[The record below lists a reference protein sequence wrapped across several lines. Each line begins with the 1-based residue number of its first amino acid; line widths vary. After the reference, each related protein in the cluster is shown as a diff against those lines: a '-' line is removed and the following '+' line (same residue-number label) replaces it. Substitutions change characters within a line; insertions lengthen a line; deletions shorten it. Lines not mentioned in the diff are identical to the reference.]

1 MSRIFPVLLLSLAL
15 LFPAL
20 PLRAAEGLPATP
32 QAAVDALSLE
42 RDIHALMRDKKALAG
57 VALLTEDGLC
67 AGVHMDTPFPL
78 LSVIKFPLAVA
89 VLEKMQQEHTPLTA
103 RIPVRAGQLHPD
115 THSPLRDKYGQRD
128 VRLSLQEL
136 LHATITFSDNNGC
149 DILMEYVGGPSVVEA
164 CARRLGADSVFIGH
178 NEDWMHQNI
187 YNQYANWGTPRS
199 MARMLLGFF
208 SSPDIPQAHK
218 DFMTGIMAKTPA
230 RPGKILEPDTRPV
243 LPTGRPR
250 GSSLR
255 TTTWPF
261 SACPMAAMWLWR
273 SSSATRWRAPKRTS
287 PSSRTSPACPWTG
300 WHGSPCCCGTVPHGP
315 DLLSGIRCL
324 ESIDTLA
331 YGEPRPAEERM
342 RQAAGVLYKA
352 CGLR

>member
-1 MSRIFPVLLLSLAL
+1 MSRIFPVLLLSLTL
-15 LFPAL
+15 LSPAL

-89 VLEKMQQEHTPLTA
+89 VLEKMQQEHTPLTT

-208 SSPDIPQAHK
+208 SSPDIPQAHN

-230 RPGKILEPDTRPV
+230 LPGKILEG
-243 LPTGRPR
+243 LPQGMTAGHKT
-250 GSSLR
+250 GSSDR
-255 TTTWPF
+255 TAQGVKLADNDLAF
-261 SACPMAAMWLWR
+261 FRL
-273 SSSATRWRAPKRTS
+273 
-287 PSSRTSPACPWTG
+287 
-300 WHGSPCCCGTVPHGP
+300 P
-315 DLLSGIRCL
+315 DGRYVALAVFLCNSL
-324 ESIDTLA
+324 ESPETNLSLITDITRLSVDWLA
-331 YGEPRPAEERM
+331 RQPMLLRDGAARP
-342 RQAAGVLYKA
+342 
-352 CGLR
+352 